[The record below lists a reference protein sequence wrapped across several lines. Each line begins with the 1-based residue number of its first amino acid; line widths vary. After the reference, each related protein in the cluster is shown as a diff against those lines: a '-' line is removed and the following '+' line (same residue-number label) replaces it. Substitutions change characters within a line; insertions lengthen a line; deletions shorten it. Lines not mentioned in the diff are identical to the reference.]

1 MQEIF
6 PILAGFTIG
15 LVVQKL
21 RSPKLR
27 TVTLVVLCI
36 IFGAIASFISGE
48 LSISWGFLTVD
59 AALVWLGAFVSTS
72 LVFGWRHRS
81 IWVKS
86 SHE

>member
-6 PILAGFTIG
+6 PVAAGFISG
-15 LVVQKL
+15 LVVQKV

-27 TVTLVVLCI
+27 TVTLVILCI

-48 LSISWGFLTVD
+48 LSVSWGFLTVD

-72 LVFGWRHRS
+72 LVLGWRRRS
-81 IWVKS
+81 I
-86 SHE
+86 